1 MTQFPSRPPRTRK
14 ELFERVRA
22 VIAHGPYVMP
32 EESRYNGS
40 GAPGVFLEDL
50 LGATAGGHDIPDAVG
65 WELKWHSDRTSLVTL
80 FVTTKPQSIRDSE
93 RVKRRY
99 FSPLAPA
106 FLGGRPQAASLVRGD
121 SPRNAPLHRHAP
133 PHVFRHPIRA
143 AHHQTL
149 IARARIPVLC
159 TSGVTKN

>member
-50 LGATAGGHDIPDAVG
+50 LGATAGGHDIPEAVE
-65 WELKWHSDRTSLVTL
+65 WELK
-80 FVTTKPQSIRDSE
+80 
-93 RVKRRY
+93 
-99 FSPLAPA
+99 
-106 FLGGRPQAASLVRGD
+106 
-121 SPRNAPLHRHAP
+121 
-133 PHVFRHPIRA
+133 
-143 AHHQTL
+143 
-149 IARARIPVLC
+149 
-159 TSGVTKN
+159 

>member
-50 LGATAGGHDIPDAVG
+50 LGATAGVHDIPDAVEG
-65 WELKWHSDRTSLVTL
+65 ELKWHSDRTSLVALFHKSPFYIKSSRSKLASLTL
-80 FVTTKPQSIRDSE
+80 FANSQIQATGRDRTAISCRHSFKTIR
-93 RVKRRY
+93 RHPAGRR
-99 FSPLAPA
+99 
-106 FLGGRPQAASLVRGD
+106 
-121 SPRNAPLHRHAP
+121 SPRASHGQMPRKESHS
-133 PHVFRHPIRA
+133 IS
-143 AHHQTL
+143 AH
-149 IARARIPVLC
+149 
-159 TSGVTKN
+159 N